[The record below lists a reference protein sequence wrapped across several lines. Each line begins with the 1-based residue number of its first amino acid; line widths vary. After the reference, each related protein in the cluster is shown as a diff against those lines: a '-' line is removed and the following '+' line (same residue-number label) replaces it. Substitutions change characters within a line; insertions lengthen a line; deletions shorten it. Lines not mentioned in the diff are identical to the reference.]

1 MYNKIVTKHNWVNDT
16 DPAINDVHLNEIED
30 ELDQLDD
37 RVIELQGDCEE
48 QAENAEAWAEGTRGG
63 DPVDPTD
70 PTYHH
75 NAKYHAEQAASSATA
90 AGNSETNAGNSAT
103 AASGSATAASGSANT
118 AAQKALDSEAW
129 AVGERG
135 GEPVAPSD
143 PTYENSAKYWAERAA
158 AGQIQS
164 DWNQTDNTQKDFI
177 KNKPTI
183 PTSVS
188 NLSGGTFAGQVNAN
202 ATAAANLGTAQMRD
216 VTISTVDLTP
226 GTSPLATGAI
236 YLVYEA

>member
-1 MYNKIVTKHNWVNDT
+1 MNKIVSLINFVNDT
-16 DPAINDVHLNEIED
+16 DPPLNDTNLNQMD
-30 ELDQLDD
+30 RELDELDD
-37 RVIELQGDCEE
+37 RVIAMETDVIA
-48 QAENAEAWAEGTRGG
+48 QAENAEAWANGTRGG
-63 DPVDPTD
+63 EAIGPSDPA
-70 PTYHH
+70 YHKD
-75 NAKYHAEQAASSATA
+75 AKYQAEQAASSASDA
-90 AGNSETNAGNSAT
+90 ATSETNAGNSAT
-103 AASGSATAASGSANT
+103 AASGSANAASGSANT
-118 AAQKALDSEAW
+118 ASQKALDSEAW

-143 PTYENSAKYWAERAA
+143 PTYENSAKHWAEQAA

-164 DWNQTDNTQKDFI
+164 DWNQADNTKKDFI